1 MNIIVDFNYPIKD
14 GTEVVFR
21 SPVDCSQVTGL
32 IVNYNDV
39 SHEFAFADAHGNNV
53 GDIDHLFAE
62 NVVVKVILDV
72 TTGMAFVQNADTN
85 AYLEG
90 RFAECLTYTEQTLT
104 DEQKAQARANIG
116 AVDTE
121 EVYEV
126 ISPWLDDIQNT
137 AEVANLK
144 AENAI
149 SIAKG
154 RATGYVFDTK
164 ADMDLWLTKET
175 NTAKLNLGDNLYIR
189 DTGVPDYWWDGEN
202 VQQLETQKVDLAEYA
217 KFTDLEQK
225 ADAIVCT
232 AQGETI
238 SVTDSSNDPIRGLK
252 IFGKTTQDGTP
263 SVDNPVALMSVGDSG
278 NVTVYVTQGEDGVE
292 DVPVATPNGLLGI
305 PVSSGGNY
313 TDASGQQWLC
323 DEIDLGRGVYV
334 QRVRRF
340 ELAVA
345 DMNNLEE
352 YPGWKNVEGLKEC
365 VEHLT
370 GIPNINWPRLINIGG
385 YVNVN
390 TSGTNEL
397 LFLTPVSNGGISQS
411 EWKATYPDLIV
422 DVMLPLEEEVKTLL
436 SAEEIAQ
443 FKTLH
448 TNYPTTDIN
457 NSEDAY
463 MALEYNVDTKTYV
476 DNGIASVPGGGG
488 GGESEW
494 EILQSYELPAD
505 AEEITGGLEIGFPDG
520 YNDYMVIATLQA
532 PTTSANTVI
541 YPRTNVILDNGQVS
555 GNGSMAFWDY
565 YNGVVKEWHTLL
577 FEKRNINNTICL
589 RMIGSVNIPPIGK
602 KANLVTTG
610 YMTTDTLER
619 KFDSWRGV
627 KFARN
632 IAPLSNYI
640 LLGRK

>member
-1 MNIIVDFNYPIKD
+1 MNIRVDLNTPITD

-32 IVNYNDV
+32 IVYYNDG
-39 SHEFAFADAHGNNV
+39 SKEFAFADAHGNNV

-90 RFAECLTYTEQTLT
+90 RFQSI
-104 DEQKAQARANIG
+104 DESL
-116 AVDTE
+116 E
-121 EVYEV
+121 E
-126 ISPWLDDIQNT
+126 
-137 AEVANLK
+137 
-144 AENAI
+144 
-149 SIAKG
+149 
-154 RATGYVFDTK
+154 
-164 ADMDLWLTKET
+164 
-175 NTAKLNLGDNLYIR
+175 
-189 DTGVPDYWWDGEN
+189 
-202 VQQLETQKVDLAEYA
+202 
-217 KFTDLEQK
+217 LEQK

-232 AQGETI
+232 AQGEEI
-238 SVTDSSNDPIRGLK
+238 YVTDSSNDPIRGLK

-278 NVTVYVTQGEDGVE
+278 NFTVYVTQGEDGVE
-292 DVPVATPNGLLGI
+292 SMPVATPNGLLGI

-313 TDASGQQWLC
+313 TDASGQQWIC

-365 VEHLT
+365 VEHLA

-422 DVMLPLEEEVKTLL
+422 DVMLPLEEEVETLL

-448 TNYPTTDIN
+448 TNYPTTDIS

-463 MALEYNVDTKTYV
+463 MALEYNADTKTYV
-476 DNGIASVPGGGG
+476 DNGIASVPTGGGG
-488 GGESEW
+488 GNTQTNTKLITVADITFENDTVVGGENDDISFGDAAVGGRHFFYKTPEGEQLKATRVW
-494 EILQSYELPAD
+494 GYFNPGADMTMSGFIISPYYKDGKPNAWHFGDLNGNNVGVTSFAQSGTMTNKQYLVFALSAD
-505 AEEITGGLEIGFPDG
+505 LKISQCFA
-520 YNDYMVIATLQA
+520 V
-532 PTTSANTVI
+532 
-541 YPRTNVILDNGQVS
+541 TNVNWTTTNPNMAISYKSIDTIIPHFSGFKISSTGTHTIPAGSKLVLRAEVVDN
-555 GNGSMAFWDY
+555 A
-565 YNGVVKEWHTLL
+565 
-577 FEKRNINNTICL
+577 
-589 RMIGSVNIPPIGK
+589 
-602 KANLVTTG
+602 
-610 YMTTDTLER
+610 
-619 KFDSWRGV
+619 
-627 KFARN
+627 
-632 IAPLSNYI
+632 
-640 LLGRK
+640 